1 MKKLVREIRRNWKII
16 LAWFIFGLIL
26 IVNTFHE
33 KYPDEF
39 DNILGGW
46 LINRGYQLYRDF
58 FTHHNPLAYWT
69 AALITFFTRQSFVMF
84 RVGLAVFW
92 FILGFGFWKYFKKRF
107 GERIAN
113 TYLVYLFI
121 YAIASTYYWVQMLL
135 GDSLSAFL
143 YIPVFLMMIVFLS
156 GNKKIKIKKKDVLVI
171 GLLTFLV
178 WLSSQSYTYLV
189 AITNVIIWGRY
200 LWQEKIKIFSKE
212 NLKLAI
218 GMIAP
223 YLVLVMFLLITGSI
237 KAYYQQAI
245 EFNAKYYVYNY
256 PKEPGS
262 MRINPIRYA
271 WVVSDKFLT
280 QYWVLAR
287 TILGFG
293 LEYPMNTALAT
304 TVIFALVWMLMKKKW
319 MMAVYLLTV
328 VIFGNMRGE
337 PLNSAERD
345 YQSAVYTFSTLIL
358 TVYFAPRLIKSL
370 NLEKKQAVGLV
381 LKSMFLIL
389 LIYWVAGSFRL
400 ITKFEEKVFGK
411 YMGLKP
417 LIYDRPEIAPV
428 LNQILDKDDYA
439 WIGPFHFEEMFYIK
453 SRLASNYT
461 ILLPEFR
468 FDTGIQKEI
477 LADIEKTKPKIISAD
492 RHYFIRGSN
501 IDMHAKYFME
511 YLDENYIN
519 LAEYESEGKK
529 IKVLGLNPNLYFT
542 MDRDFYLRKE
552 EADAMVTLMEEKG
565 LIRLN

>member
-1 MKKLVREIRRNWKII
+1 MKKWFKDNWKIV
-16 LAWFIFGLIL
+16 LAWFVFGLIL

-46 LINRGYQLYRDF
+46 LINRGYQLYQDF

-107 GERIAN
+107 GEKIAN
-113 TYLVYLFI
+113 TYLVYLFV

-135 GDSLSAFL
+135 ADSLSAFL
-143 YIPVFLMMIVFLS
+143 YIPVFLMMITFL
-156 GNKKIKIKKKDVLVI
+156 GKEIKIKKRDVLII
-171 GLLTFLV
+171 GFLTFLV

-189 AITNVIIWGRY
+189 ALTNIIVWGRY
-200 LWQEKIKIFSKE
+200 LWQEKIKIISKE
-212 NLKLAI
+212 NFKLAI

-223 YLVLVMFLLITGSI
+223 YLIFVMILFMTGSI
-237 KAYYQQAI
+237 KAYYQQSI
-245 EFNAKYYVYNY
+245 EFNTKYYVYNY

-262 MRINPIRYA
+262 MKINPVRYA
-271 WVVSDKFLT
+271 WIVSDKFLT
-280 QYWVLAR
+280 QYWVLGR

-304 TVIFALVWMLMKKKW
+304 TVIFALGWMLMKKKY
-319 MMAVYLLTV
+319 MMAFYLLMV
-328 VIFGNMRGE
+328 VIYGNMRGE
-337 PLNSAERD
+337 PLTSAERD
-345 YQSAVYTFSTLIL
+345 YQSAVYIFSTLML
-358 TVYFAPRLIKSL
+358 TVYFAPRLIKSI

-381 LKSMFLIL
+381 FKTMFLVL
-389 LIYWVAGSFRL
+389 LIYWAAGSFRL

-428 LNQILDKDDYA
+428 LNQILDEDDYA

-468 FDTGIQKEI
+468 FDAGIQKEI
-477 LADIEKTKPKIISAD
+477 LADIEETKPKIISAD

-501 IDMHAKYFME
+501 IDMHAQYFME
-511 YLDENYIN
+511 YLGENYIN
-519 LAEYESEGKK
+519 LAQYEREGKK

-565 LIRLN
+565 LVRLN